1 MLQHKISKRHYK
13 NALPI
18 GFSLI
23 IALMVLTS
31 IIAAIQLNKSSDEI
45 SHVEIEHRE
54 RDSLLQTM
62 AQVARKRTITLFE
75 IVHAADPFQIDDAY
89 MRLNQLATD
98 FTVTRQAFK
107 RKKLPPNMLELF
119 NKQTKLAQL
128 TEPKQLQVYELAR
141 DNKKTKA
148 LDLFIKETL
157 PLSKKF
163 LEAIKD
169 MSQLESSNTH
179 IIFKDTKKN
188 NDKTLSY
195 LIVFDI
201 FSVLISVLLTIFI
214 IKKQRDSDQELALL
228 ATTDTLTTLPNR
240 STFIATVED
249 HIAEN
254 PNKPFSIIFFDIDYF
269 KSINDN
275 YGHEVG
281 DKVLQDFTTKIRFNI
296 KKEDFFA
303 RLGGDEF
310 VLVLNSI
317 QNHHDINQFIKKLSE
332 NLDTVFTINKTE
344 VFTTTSMGICKYPD
358 DGTDTETLLRHA
370 DIAMYSAKKSGR
382 NGYKFFSKETNIKVQ
397 KEHDMSHA
405 LHSLLHSDNA
415 GNELRL
421 VYQPLMNISDGDF
434 TECEALLRWTNS
446 QGENI
451 PTDEFIEI
459 AEKTNLIEKINL
471 FVIHEACKQQ
481 FEWQRSGKKST
492 RININLSGN
501 KAIFSK
507 LLYEFKINLKVFEL
521 EPSLFGIEL
530 TERTLFEIS
539 EETISEL
546 ETLRELGVKISMD
559 DFGTGYSSLSYL
571 KKLPITTLKVDKAF
585 ISGIPNDKD
594 DLVLVKTIINM
605 AKSLK
610 LEIVAEGVE
619 THEQLIFLE
628 AHACNIA
635 QGYYFHHPLE
645 SDEIS
650 SLQLAA

>member
-1 MLQHKISKRHYK
+1 
-13 NALPI
+13 
-18 GFSLI
+18 
-23 IALMVLTS
+23 
-31 IIAAIQLNKSSDEI
+31 
-45 SHVEIEHRE
+45 
-54 RDSLLQTM
+54 
-62 AQVARKRTITLFE
+62 
-75 IVHAADPFQIDDAY
+75 
-89 MRLNQLATD
+89 
-98 FTVTRQAFK
+98 
-107 RKKLPPNMLELF
+107 
-119 NKQTKLAQL
+119 
-128 TEPKQLQVYELAR
+128 
-141 DNKKTKA
+141 
-148 LDLFIKETL
+148 
-157 PLSKKF
+157 
-163 LEAIKD
+163 
-169 MSQLESSNTH
+169 
-179 IIFKDTKKN
+179 
-188 NDKTLSY
+188 
-195 LIVFDI
+195 
-201 FSVLISVLLTIFI
+201 
-214 IKKQRDSDQELALL
+214 
-228 ATTDTLTTLPNR
+228 
-240 STFIATVED
+240 
-249 HIAEN
+249 
-254 PNKPFSIIFFDIDYF
+254 
-269 KSINDN
+269 
-275 YGHEVG
+275 
-281 DKVLQDFTTKIRFNI
+281 
-296 KKEDFFA
+296 
-303 RLGGDEF
+303 
-310 VLVLNSI
+310 
-317 QNHHDINQFIKKLSE
+317 
-332 NLDTVFTINKTE
+332 
-344 VFTTTSMGICKYPD
+344 MGICKYPD